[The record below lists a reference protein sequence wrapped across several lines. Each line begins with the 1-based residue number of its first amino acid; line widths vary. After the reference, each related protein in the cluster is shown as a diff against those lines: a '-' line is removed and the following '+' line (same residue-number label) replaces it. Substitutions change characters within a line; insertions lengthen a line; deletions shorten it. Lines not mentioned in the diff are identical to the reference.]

1 MVGRLITTVGDI
13 LLLSCVFAVFLKLG
27 VACVDVCSHCIVAND
42 KVNTSELMPV
52 GMLLIHDVF
61 V

>member
-1 MVGRLITTVGDI
+1 MIYYCYRN
-13 LLLSCVFAVFLKLG
+13 VFAVFLKLG

-42 KVNTSELMPV
+42 MVNTSEVMSV
-52 GMLLIHDVF
+52 GMLLFHDVF